1 MSGNAGAGPG
11 AGAAPAF
18 IVLTGFLGSGKTTLL
33 RDFLDLPEAA
43 DTAII
48 VNEAGEIGL
57 DGAVLADG
65 GGDVRMSMLANG
77 CVCCQG
83 ASDLA
88 VAVEALLRVDRPQA
102 QGPLKRIILE
112 TSGLSKP
119 GPVLRSLSV
128 LAEHRMPVSIL
139 STYDAA
145 RGAALA
151 AFPEALAQWAGA
163 QALIVTKADLLAAD
177 AGDAAVRAAGA
188 VNPLARVIAGGPR
201 GRLLLEAIAAAGPHA
216 AGFEPPEPGPGEASA
231 HPHIGIF
238 LVQPAGEPTYEALA
252 AWLDN
257 LAGLLGDRLL
267 RLKGLVRTAEGD
279 LPLLVQSVGTLFSMP
294 RPFPAAR
301 LDRGPFIVVIARDT
315 SLAEL
320 RGVTPDLDATI
331 TTTAT
336 SAFGGRK
343 VGVGARPAAEGVTAP
358 G

>member
-57 DGAVLADG
+57 DGALLADG

-145 RGAALA
+145 RGATLA

-163 QALIVTKADLLAAD
+163 QALIVTKADLVAAD

-188 VNPLARVIAGGPR
+188 VNPLAGRAAGCCWKPSPRPRRTPPVSSLPSPARAKPPPIPISASSWCGPR
-201 GRLLLEAIAAAGPHA
+201 ASRPMRRS
-216 AGFEPPEPGPGEASA
+216 PPGLTISRACSAS
-231 HPHIGIF
+231 GCS
-238 LVQPAGEPTYEALA
+238 G
-252 AWLDN
+252 
-257 LAGLLGDRLL
+257 
-267 RLKGLVRTAEGD
+267 
-279 LPLLVQSVGTLFSMP
+279 
-294 RPFPAAR
+294 
-301 LDRGPFIVVIARDT
+301 
-315 SLAEL
+315 
-320 RGVTPDLDATI
+320 
-331 TTTAT
+331 
-336 SAFGGRK
+336 
-343 VGVGARPAAEGVTAP
+343 
-358 G
+358 